1 MLCDYQKHGHIAN
14 GYQTW
19 VCTHL
24 SIGVETFIELEVL
37 GTFRGLENLMPHIAI
52 GLKISQSHLLSMLLP
67 MTTSIPL
74 LKETCTILLVNS

>member
-1 MLCDYQKHGHIAN
+1 MLCDYQIHGCIAN

-37 GTFRGLENLMPHIAI
+37 GTFGGQGSREPHAPY
-52 GLKISQSHLLSMLLP
+52 SY
-67 MTTSIPL
+67 
-74 LKETCTILLVNS
+74 LV

>member
-24 SIGVETFIELEVL
+24 SFGVETSIELEVL
-37 GTFRGLENLMPHIAI
+37 GTFGGQGSRE
-52 GLKISQSHLLSMLLP
+52 ISCP
-67 MTTSIPL
+67 
-74 LKETCTILLVNS
+74 ILLLG

>member
-24 SIGVETFIELEVL
+24 SFGVETFIELEVL
-37 GTFRGLENLMPHIAI
+37 GTFGGQGSRE
-52 GLKISQSHLLSMLLP
+52 ISCP
-67 MTTSIPL
+67 
-74 LKETCTILLVNS
+74 ILLLGWKFHKVASFQCHCPWQQTFSFWKKHAQSL